1 MNILTVHFSK
11 QLRWHSYNSIN
22 DIIRRYNHAS
32 NKKYTTSPTIKSKKF
47 PDYKIIYM
55 FPYAIC
61 PYIFNKFKR
70 NYTICAGALIPVT
83 VSLQMLDFMSSM
95 ENLSFTACNC
105 LLVLM
110 LHTIGFTCNNLVG
123 TIYVKDKDD
132 LENQDIIISYI
143 NYWGKRIDLR
153 TTADDIIPFT
163 ENFMNTSN
171 SLYKILNIKSCKQK
185 LKVYTKYGKVTEEA
199 NFSNIFG

>member
-1 MNILTVHFSK
+1 MLRKMNKRVSLNEQNGLRSTGINLLISLKLQPFCMAFLRFWRISTFKNFSFK
-11 QLRWHSYNSIN
+11 QSEKLPQRLNKE
-22 DIIRRYNHAS
+22 IR
-32 NKKYTTSPTIKSKKF
+32 NKKI
-47 PDYKIIYM
+47 
-55 FPYAIC
+55 
-61 PYIFNKFKR
+61 NL
-70 NYTICAGALIPVT
+70 GALIPVT

-95 ENLSFTACNC
+95 ENLSFTAGNC

-110 LHTIGFTCNNLVG
+110 LHTIGYTCNNLVG

-132 LENQDIIISYI
+132 SENQNVIISYI

-153 TTADDIIPFT
+153 TTVDDIIPFT

-171 SLYKILNIKSCKQK
+171 SLYKILKIKSCKQT

-199 NFSNIFG
+199 SFSNIFG

>member
-1 MNILTVHFSK
+1 MNLLTVHFSK
-11 QLRWHSYNSIN
+11 QLRLLSYNNIN

-32 NKKYTTSPTIKSKKF
+32 NKKCTTSSTIKSEKF

-55 FPYAIC
+55 FPYAIY
-61 PYIFNKFKR
+61 PYILNKLKR
-70 NYTICAGALIPVT
+70 NYTVGIGALIPVT

-123 TIYVKDKDD
+123 TIYMKDKDD
-132 LENQDIIISYI
+132 LENQDVIISYI
-143 NYWGKRIDLR
+143 NYWGKRIDLK
-153 TTADDIIPFT
+153 TTVDDIIPFT
-163 ENFMNTSN
+163 ENMRNTSN
-171 SLYKILNIKSCKQK
+171 SLYKILSMKSCKQK
-185 LKVYTKYGKVTEEA
+185 LKVYIKYGKITEEA
-199 NFSNIFG
+199 SFSNIFG